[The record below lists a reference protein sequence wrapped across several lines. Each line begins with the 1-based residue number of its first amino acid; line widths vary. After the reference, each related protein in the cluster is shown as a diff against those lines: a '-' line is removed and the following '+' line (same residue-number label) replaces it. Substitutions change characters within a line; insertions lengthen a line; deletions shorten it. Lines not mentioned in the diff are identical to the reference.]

1 MPIKTKEQL
10 KDRYGAV
17 SPRAEQKEQNE
28 LDKHFRHFISLSP
41 FLVIAS
47 SAENGQADAS
57 PKGDAPGFVQVID
70 DKTLLIPDRPGNNR
84 TDSLLNILENPE
96 VGLVF
101 FVPGLRET
109 LRVNGTCEI
118 LDDPETL
125 AQLTAHGKPP
135 ISALKITIRE
145 IYMHC
150 GKAVI
155 RSKLWADDYKIQQNA
170 FPSLGKILAD
180 QIGNMDVRQA
190 EKSIEQAYE
199 KKLY

>member
-1 MPIKTKEQL
+1 MLKTKSEL

-17 SPRAEQKEQNE
+17 SPRAAKKQKSK
-28 LDKHFRHFISLSP
+28 LDRHFRRFISLSP
-41 FLVIAS
+41 FLVLAT
-47 SAENGQADAS
+47 ADGNGRADAS
-57 PKGDAPGFVQVID
+57 PKGDAPGFVKIVD

-101 FVPGLRET
+101 FIPGLRES
-109 LRVNGTCEI
+109 LRVNGACEI
-118 LDDPETL
+118 IDDAATL
-125 AQLTAHGKPP
+125 AELTAHGKPP
-135 ISALKITIRE
+135 VSALKITIRE

-155 RSKLWADDYKIQQNA
+155 RSRLWADDYKIEQNE
-170 FPSLGKILAD
+170 FPSLGRILTD
-180 QIGNMDVRQA
+180 QIGDMDVKETDNA
-190 EKSIEQAYE
+190 IEQAYE